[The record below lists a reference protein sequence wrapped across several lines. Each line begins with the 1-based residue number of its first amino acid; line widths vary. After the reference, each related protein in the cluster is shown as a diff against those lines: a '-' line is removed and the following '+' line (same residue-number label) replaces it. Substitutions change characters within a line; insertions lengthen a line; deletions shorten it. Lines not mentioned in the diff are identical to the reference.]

1 MFASASCSCILAN
14 ASAFA
19 VIAGHVSGWV
29 LVASIVSLV
38 VAAVLWVR
46 HPIAPGGT
54 DAVQRRHPAGG
65 YVHRKAAQAQ
75 HTRPVILNAAVARSP
90 WWLVRRRRP

>member
-46 HPIAPGGT
+46 HPIAPGERTQFSVGILLA
-54 DAVQRRHPAGG
+54 AVSTGRQLRRN
-65 YVHRKAAQAQ
+65 
-75 HTRPVILNAAVARSP
+75 TRPVILNAAVARSP
-90 WWLVRRRRP
+90 WWLVRRRRQ